1 MVERTQ
7 YLETIRERLE
17 RFPVV
22 SVLGPRQ
29 VGKTT
34 LAQQIAGEQPSHF
47 FDLEDV
53 DAQARLAEPRMALE
67 RLSVWVVL
75 EYVSREA
82 GGERPARAC
91 RLSGR
96 SEVPGGRSSGSRLE
110 TDLLPHHCGQPI
122 GRTAENRFKWSRAR
136 AAVFLAAGH
145 WRRRCW

>member
-67 RLSVWVVL
+67 RLTGLVVL
-75 EYVSREA
+75 EEVNREA
-82 GGERPARAC
+82 GGDRPARAC
-91 RLSGR
+91 RLS
-96 SEVPGGRSSGSRLE
+96 
-110 TDLLPHHCGQPI
+110 
-122 GRTAENRFKWSRAR
+122 
-136 AAVFLAAGH
+136 
-145 WRRRCW
+145 